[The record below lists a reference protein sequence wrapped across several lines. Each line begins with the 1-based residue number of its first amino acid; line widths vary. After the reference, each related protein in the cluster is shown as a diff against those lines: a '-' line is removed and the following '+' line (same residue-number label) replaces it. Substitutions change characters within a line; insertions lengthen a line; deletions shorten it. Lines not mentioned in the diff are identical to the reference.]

1 MPQNAWKLLFK
12 FKRISLKRC
21 IMFKQSFYLLA
32 HWMQKWH
39 LFIISTRGWSKK
51 IKSIVNCGDMQP
63 SRRSRDGKNPM
74 VDSWD
79 SMYTFYT
86 LLWYVHAIKT
96 KMIHRCNRQE
106 SFATWWW
113 LSELHNTVYFIFQK
127 SLIVKVLMLKQKIVP
142 FT

>member
-32 HWMQKWH
+32 HWMQEWH

-63 SRRSRDGKNPM
+63 WRRSRNEKIQWLILGILCKLFILWDGMFMPSRPKWSI
-74 VDSWD
+74 D
-79 SMYTFYT
+79 
-86 LLWYVHAIKT
+86 AIDRKVWP
-96 KMIHRCNRQE
+96 HSGGFPNY
-106 SFATWWW
+106 
-113 LSELHNTVYFIFQK
+113 NTVFYMSKITDSK
-127 SLIVKVLMLKQKIVP
+127 SLDVKTENSP
-142 FT
+142 TY